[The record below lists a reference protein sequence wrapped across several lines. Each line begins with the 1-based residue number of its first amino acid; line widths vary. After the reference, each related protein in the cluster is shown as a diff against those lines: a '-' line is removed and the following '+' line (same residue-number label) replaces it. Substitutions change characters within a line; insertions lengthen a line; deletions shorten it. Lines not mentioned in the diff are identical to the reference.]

1 MITIP
6 ALFNKSQRVI
16 VLLFAITLFSIHPSK
31 GQSITENGNN
41 PLTLSINCRNNPQCV
56 YSGEKTLF
64 LTLSITNNSNQN
76 LEIPLEAIQSIS
88 TTSYFQN
95 IHTGHIVGRP
105 IPPGMPIP
113 EIFENLTLLPAHQSA
128 IIAAGYSGKNMQ
140 RAFKEANMKQV
151 IFYVETT
158 TVAYYQGSKKPIGF
172 YKNDIFEPKQ
182 FTIETKKIITKK

>member
-1 MITIP
+1 MQLSLKKYKKAIILLLIMALTTIH
-6 ALFNKSQRVI
+6 Q
-16 VLLFAITLFSIHPSK
+16 SK
-31 GQSITENGNN
+31 AQSITASDNN
-41 PLTLSINCRNNPQCV
+41 LLTLSINCRNNPKCI

-113 EIFENLTLLPAHQSA
+113 EIFKNLTSLPAHQSA

-140 RAFKEANMKQV
+140 RAFKEANMKQ
-151 IFYVETT
+151 IMFYVETT

-172 YKNDIFEPKQ
+172 YKNGVFEPKQ
-182 FTIETKKIITKK
+182 FMIETKKIITKQ